1 MIKKSRRIGV
11 KLSDR
16 GTRKQ
21 ARTEAH
27 QFYLDKVKGQAN
39 EPILLKVRI
48 LVTSRDMLTPRVKEP
63 SNTLKNAPDL
73 DLEGSLAE
81 F

>member
-11 KLSDR
+11 KLPDT

-27 QFYLDKVKGQAN
+27 QFYLDKVKEQAN

-48 LVTSRDMLTPRVKEP
+48 LVTSRDMLTARVKEP

-73 DLEGSLAE
+73 DLEGSYAE